1 MHTRHLPQDE
11 EVWHYL
17 NHTALENHPSLL
29 FGVLQERIPTH
40 KAFKGLLQ
48 GASLT
53 EVSRHLKY
61 FVQAQV
67 SEGIKLYFTLLSYL
81 LPKYVPK

>member
-1 MHTRHLPQDE
+1 MRHLPQDE

-17 NHTALENHPSLL
+17 NHTAPGNHPSLL
-29 FGVLQERIPTH
+29 FGVLQETNPTH
-40 KAFKGLLQ
+40 KAFNGLLQ

-53 EVSRHLKY
+53 EVSRHPKY

-67 SEGIKLYFTLLSYL
+67 SEGIKLHFTLLNYL
-81 LPKYVPK
+81 LPKYAPK

>member
-1 MHTRHLPQDE
+1 M
-11 EVWHYL
+11 
-17 NHTALENHPSLL
+17 N
-29 FGVLQERIPTH
+29 PTH
-40 KAFKGLLQ
+40 KALNGLLQ

-61 FVQAQV
+61 LVRTQI